1 MSAGNSSDL
10 VDRRSYSVVLVV
22 QMLFRKNTEPS
33 PTTSPSSGTYKE
45 KNYTWFLGYSYYCA
59 AEIW

>member
-45 KNYTWFLGYSYYCA
+45 KKLYLVSWLLVLLCC
-59 AEIW
+59 